1 MVRFI
6 PKFKLTNFIS
16 VKSLFTLFFIL
27 IGISVAIFK
36 PFPDLGEMGQIM
48 LGTIISALAVWI
60 FRPGSGTF
68 TAGAVV
74 ILIGGIFAGVPISA
88 LTNGFSSPSM
98 WLLIPAMFFGSAL
111 QFTGLGKRIVYALFT
126 RMELSYIKM
135 LFGWLIIGLLFS
147 LLTPSITIRI
157 LILTSISVS
166 VADACR
172 LEKMSKGRSLIV
184 LSAWS
189 VGIFPGIAWHNGSLF
204 GPVFTAFLPYG
215 PMREMATEQIWFQ
228 FMAVPWLLFSI
239 AFLAVLYIVF
249 KPERELGLTYEARKK
264 MYDDLGSI
272 SKKEKACLSAFIFL
286 LAGLVAHVFLPI
298 TTVQVLLSSMF
309 LMLLFN
315 VTSVK
320 DISTGINW
328 DVVIFFGMIMSFTH
342 IFEFTGL
349 AYWMAPTL
357 TSMLTPIAFSP
368 LVFIVALFGICLL
381 LRLLDVTQG
390 WVTSA
395 ILAIATPMLFS
406 NFGLH
411 PMMSTMVFVAAS
423 NLFIF
428 RYNQPWIVQVESV
441 CGERGWNPQHL
452 TKAAVL
458 YIAVATVML
467 IFSRF
472 YWELAG
478 LI

>member
-1 MVRFI
+1 MRFI
-6 PKFKLTNFIS
+6 QKTKTTNFLSI
-16 VKSLFTLFFIL
+16 KLLFTLIFIL
-27 IGISVAIFK
+27 LGISVAIFK
-36 PFPDLGEMGQIM
+36 PFTNLGEMGQIM

-68 TAGAVV
+68 TAGAAV
-74 ILIGGIFAGVPISA
+74 ILIGGIVAGVPIPD

-98 WLLIPAMFFGSAL
+98 WLLIPAMFLGSAL

-126 RMELSYIKM
+126 RMELSYIKI
-135 LFGWLIIGLLFS
+135 LFGWLIIGILFS

-157 LILTSISVS
+157 LILTSIAVS
-166 VADACR
+166 VADACL
-172 LEKMSKGRSLIV
+172 LEKMSKGRSLII

-189 VGIFPGIAWHNGSLF
+189 VGIFPSIAWHSGSLF

-228 FMAVPWLLFSI
+228 FMGVPWLLFSI
-239 AFLAVLYIVF
+239 AFLAVLYVAF
-249 KPERELGLTYEARKK
+249 KPEIELTMTYDTRKK
-264 MYDDLGSI
+264 MYDDLGPLC
-272 SKKEKACLSAFIFL
+272 KKEKGCLVAFIFL
-286 LAGLVAHVFLPI
+286 LAGLVLQLFLPI
-298 TTVQVLLSSMF
+298 TTLQVLLCSMF
-309 LMLLFN
+309 LMLFLN

-328 DVVIFFGMIMSFTH
+328 DVIIFFGMMMSFVH

-349 AYWMAPTL
+349 SDWMAPTL
-357 TSMLTPIAFSP
+357 TSLLAPIAFSP
-368 LVFIVALFGICLL
+368 LVFIVAFFGICLL
-381 LRLLDVTQG
+381 LRLLDITQG
-390 WVTSA
+390 WVTSG

-441 CGERGWNPQHL
+441 CGESGWNPQHL
-452 TKAAVL
+452 RTAALL
-458 YIAVATVML
+458 YIVAATVML
-467 IFSRF
+467 VFSRF
-472 YWELAG
+472 YWEFVG